1 MKNFFLGLGFGVGIG
16 LIFAPAAGEETRR
29 RLLDRASD
37 LTGQDANELIEQGRQ
52 RVTDFASQV
61 SSAVQERGGDV
72 LNTVTDQAQ
81 QLRGKVANILPFLRD
96 NSSAVGMLNS
106 MTAED
111 LTSIPGI
118 GPVLSQKVIDGR
130 PYNSIGD
137 LLERGI
143 LHHAGFEAIQG
154 ALEQKL
160 KKGA

>member
-1 MKNFFLGLGFGVGIG
+1 MKNFFLGLGFGVGLG

-29 RLLDRASD
+29 RLIDRASD

-52 RVTDFASQV
+52 RVTDFANQ
-61 SSAVQERGGDV
+61 VQERGGDM

-111 LTSIPGI
+111 LTAIPGI

-143 LHHAGFEAIQG
+143 LHHNGFEAIQG